1 VIERAL
7 RTADTRQAKIDAL
20 DLAFR
25 YAWSI
30 SRPSKLPSMTIC
42 TNEWQE
48 YPAGT
53 HRHEAELVAA
63 ACVALAET
71 KDHQINPSS
80 ALIDHVSECCR
91 WQHSVST

>member
-1 VIERAL
+1 MVHIAAIEA
-7 RTADTRQAKIDAL
+7 AVDD
-20 DLAFR
+20 DLHE
-25 YAWSI
+25 
-30 SRPSKLPSMTIC
+30 
-42 TNEWQE
+42 EWQE

-63 ACVALAET
+63 ACIALAET